1 MTQVACGRP
10 IRELTYVMN
19 VTRRQFL
26 GSALSSATIAPNVIT
41 SSAWA
46 AKPSGKINLGFIGVG
61 IMSRGHLNFFLA
73 QEDCR
78 VVGIAEVAKV
88 RRDHSMGMVQERYG
102 SNHGCKAYDDFRDLL
117 GDKSID
123 AVVIGT
129 PDHWHAMSAIMAAD
143 SKKDI
148 YCEKPLTVTVRA
160 ALETVKAA
168 RRNNIVFQVGSQQRT
183 EFGGHFRRAVECVRN
198 GRIGKVNKVK
208 IGVGAPAVACDL
220 PAEERPDGID
230 WEMWQGPA
238 PDRGFNK
245 ILCPIDVHRHFPQWR
260 RYREYAGGGLSDMG
274 AHHFD
279 IAKWAMNLDETTPV
293 KIVPPKEGQS
303 GLRLLYS
310 NGVEFIHES
319 TGDRFKDCV
328 FYGSEGTI
336 FVARGGISADPKTA
350 VNSSFGKNDWR
361 LPDIGKSHRRNWIDC
376 IRSRKKPVA
385 DVSYGAH
392 TSIVCSLANIGY
404 QLRRELDWNPE
415 NYHFGGDKEAN
426 ALANRT
432 GRGEWK
438 YT

>member
-1 MTQVACGRP
+1 
-10 IRELTYVMN
+10 MN

-26 GSALSSATIAPNVIT
+26 GSVLSSAAIAPNVIT

-46 AKPSGKINLGFIGVG
+46 TKPSGKINLGFIGVG

-88 RRDHSMGMVQERYG
+88 RLDHSMGMVQERYG

-129 PDHWHAMSAIMAAD
+129 PDHWHAMAAIMAAD

-183 EFGGHFRRAVECVRN
+183 EFGGHFRKAVECVRN
-198 GRIGKVNKVK
+198 GRIGKVTKVK
-208 IGVGAPAVACDL
+208 IGVGAPAIACDL
-220 PAEERPDGID
+220 PTEARPGGID
-230 WEMWQGPA
+230 WGVWQGPA

-303 GLRLLYS
+303 GLRLVYS

-319 TGDRFKDCV
+319 TSDRFKDCV

-336 FVARGGISADPKTA
+336 FVARGGISADPQTA

>member
-1 MTQVACGRP
+1 
-10 IRELTYVMN
+10 
-19 VTRRQFL
+19 
-26 GSALSSATIAPNVIT
+26 
-41 SSAWA
+41 
-46 AKPSGKINLGFIGVG
+46 
-61 IMSRGHLNFFLA
+61 
-73 QEDCR
+73 
-78 VVGIAEVAKV
+78 
-88 RRDHSMGMVQERYG
+88 
-102 SNHGCKAYDDFRDLL
+102 
-117 GDKSID
+117 
-123 AVVIGT
+123 
-129 PDHWHAMSAIMAAD
+129 MSAIMAAD
-143 SKKDI
+143 AKKDV

-183 EFGGHFRRAVECVRN
+183 EFGGHFRKAVECVRN

-208 IGVGAPAVACDL
+208 IGVGAPAIACDL
-220 PAEERPDGID
+220 PTEARPGGID
-230 WEMWQGPA
+230 WDAWQGPA

-260 RYREYAGGGLSDMG
+260 RYREYGGGGLSDMG

-293 KIVPPKEGQS
+293 KIVPPKEGHS
-303 GLRLLYS
+303 GLRLVYS

-319 TGDRFKDCV
+319 TGDRFKDCI

>member
-1 MTQVACGRP
+1 M
-10 IRELTYVMN
+10 
-19 VTRRQFL
+19 
-26 GSALSSATIAPNVIT
+26 
-41 SSAWA
+41 
-46 AKPSGKINLGFIGVG
+46 
-61 IMSRGHLNFFLA
+61 
-73 QEDCR
+73 
-78 VVGIAEVAKV
+78 

-102 SNHGCKAYDDFRDLL
+102 SNHGCKAYDDFRVLIA
-117 GDKSID
+117 DKSID

-129 PDHWHAMSAIMAAD
+129 PDHWHAIPAIMAAD
-143 SKKDI
+143 AKKDV

-183 EFGGHFRRAVECVRN
+183 EFGGRFRRAVEFVRN
-198 GRIGKVNKVK
+198 GRIGEVKKVK
-208 IGVGAPAVACDL
+208 IGVGGPAVACDL
-220 PAEERPDGID
+220 PAEVGPDGID

-238 PDRGFNK
+238 PKRAFSNV
-245 ILCPIDVHRHFPQWR
+245 LCPVDVHRHFPQWR
-260 RYREYAGGGLSDMG
+260 RYQEYAGGSLSDMG

-279 IAKWAMNLDETTPV
+279 IAKWAMDLDETTPV
-293 KIVPPKEGQS
+293 EIIPPKEGNS
-303 GLRLLYS
+303 GLRLIYG
-310 NGVEFIHES
+310 NGVELIHES
-319 TGDRFKDCV
+319 TSDRFKDCV
-328 FYGSEGTI
+328 FYGSEGTL

-350 VNSSFGKNDWR
+350 INSAFGKNDWR

-404 QLRRELDWNPE
+404 RLRRELNWNPD
-415 NYHFGGDKEAN
+415 NYRFGGDKEAN
-426 ALANRT
+426 ALANRA